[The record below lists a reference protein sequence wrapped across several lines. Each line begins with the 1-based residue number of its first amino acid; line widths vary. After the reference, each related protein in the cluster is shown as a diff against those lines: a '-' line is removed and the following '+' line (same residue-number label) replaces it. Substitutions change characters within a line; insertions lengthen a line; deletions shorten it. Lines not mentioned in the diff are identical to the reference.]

1 MTRFVLLF
9 LESLLHFVDLVNQ
22 FQEVLDLLDMKV
34 FVDTDPDIRLSRRLK
49 RDITNRGR
57 DMKGVLEQYNRHVKP
72 AFDYYIAPSMVNTS
86 FYLHCQFYGSHH
98 KLRFTPTSLS
108 QEEEKMKSQ

>member
-1 MTRFVLLF
+1 MLIFEGILAF
-9 LESLLHFVDLVNQ
+9 HDK
-22 FQEVLDLLDMKV
+22 EVLDLLDMKV

-72 AFDYYIAPSMVNTS
+72 AFDYYIAPSMVSNKFNSDFHYSKTGLLLDS
-86 FYLHCQFYGSHH
+86 C
-98 KLRFTPTSLS
+98 
-108 QEEEKMKSQ
+108 

>member
-1 MTRFVLLF
+1 
-9 LESLLHFVDLVNQ
+9 
-22 FQEVLDLLDMKV
+22 MKV

-72 AFDYYIAPSMVNTS
+72 AFDYYIAPSMVSLLSSAFCLS
-86 FYLHCQFYGSHH
+86 FHLLF
-98 KLRFTPTSLS
+98 
-108 QEEEKMKSQ
+108 

>member
-1 MTRFVLLF
+1 MLIFEGILAF
-9 LESLLHFVDLVNQ
+9 HDK
-22 FQEVLDLLDMKV
+22 EVLDLLDMKV

-72 AFDYYIAPSMVNTS
+72 AFDYYIAPSMVSNKYS
-86 FYLHCQFYGSHH
+86 SIFIAQKPVCCLDSC
-98 KLRFTPTSLS
+98 
-108 QEEEKMKSQ
+108 